1 LKKQTKTENLSNK
14 VLPCKKI
21 LLLAVSTLLFSA
33 CSSKDTI
40 SPEEREAQLAE
51 ERSYTVNELEYK
63 YEHIPKAI
71 PIGKDISSS
80 RSGFENDTDKAF
92 SDIKSYK
99 SQLSTKIVSSKIGF
113 IKNKPKILRS
123 GKNILPEEEAL
134 IEKREDKSIVSINNE
149 QDVDEFQLKSVNAT
163 TNMTKFY

>member
-1 LKKQTKTENLSNK
+1 MLFAIS
-14 VLPCKKI
+14 
-21 LLLAVSTLLFSA
+21 ALLFSA

-51 ERSYTVNELEYK
+51 ERSYSISELEYK
-63 YEHIPKAI
+63 YEHIPKAM

-80 RSGFENDTDKAF
+80 RSGFQNEADKAF

-99 SQLSTKIVSSKIGF
+99 SQLSTKIASAETGSS
-113 IKNKPKILRS
+113 KNKPKIIRS
-123 GKNILPEEEAL
+123 GKNILPTEEAV
-134 IEKREDKSIVSINNE
+134 IEKREDKNIVSINNE
-149 QDVDEFQLKSVNAT
+149 QDVDAFQLKSVNTT